1 MTEPLVLTA
10 DHGAVRVLTLNR
22 PAARNA
28 LSRDLIRATYTAL
41 TEADADESVRAV
53 VLTGADPAFCAGVDL
68 KEAQRDG
75 LKYFEEFRSQS
86 CIAAV
91 AKMRTPII
99 GAINGA
105 TFTGGLEMALGCDF
119 LVASERAVFADTHAR
134 VGILPG
140 GGMTARLPQVVGLAM
155 ARRLSMTGEVVDAA
169 RAERIGL
176 VTEVVA
182 HERLLDRALELAGQI
197 AEVPGPTMLG
207 LKEIYTTGAA
217 AVVDPALAA
226 EEKIAFAQ
234 HRDFE
239 GLGDQ
244 FRAVSERNKRQIES
258 YAKRERV
265 ERVARPDLL
274 RRLLRISDRPGF
286 DVEHPGE
293 LLHWLVGGPA
303 RIAVGGERPPGC
315 AHFARHGL
323 GRGRGAIERRADRAN
338 PACRTPAGSR
348 SCVPPRSA
356 RRRNRIRRDTWCRRR
371 RRVPARCAASASG
384 GRNRSTPVR
393 IAHRG
398 RLAGAPPDRPA
409 RHRASAAT
417 SSAPV
422 PPRPA
427 RR

>member
-1 MTEPLVLTA
+1 MTERVVLST
-10 DHGAVRVLTLNR
+10 DRGAVRLLTMNR

-28 LSRDLIRATYTAL
+28 LNRDLIRALYTAL
-41 TEADADESVRAV
+41 TDSDADESVRVV
-53 VLTGADPAFCAGVDL
+53 VLTGADPAFCAGIDL

-75 LKYFEEFRSQS
+75 LKYFEDFRAQS

-91 AKMRTPII
+91 AEMRTPII

-119 LVASERAVFADTHAR
+119 LIASERAVMADTHAR

-176 VTEVVA
+176 VTEVVP
-182 HERLLDRALELAGQI
+182 HDRLLDRALELAGQI

-234 HRDFE
+234 HRDFD

-244 FRAVSERNKRQIES
+244 FREVSKRNKEQIE
-258 YAKRERV
+258 
-265 ERVARPDLL
+265 
-274 RRLLRISDRPGF
+274 
-286 DVEHPGE
+286 
-293 LLHWLVGGPA
+293 
-303 RIAVGGERPPGC
+303 
-315 AHFARHGL
+315 
-323 GRGRGAIERRADRAN
+323 
-338 PACRTPAGSR
+338 
-348 SCVPPRSA
+348 PR
-356 RRRNRIRRDTWCRRR
+356 
-371 RRVPARCAASASG
+371 
-384 GRNRSTPVR
+384 
-393 IAHRG
+393 
-398 RLAGAPPDRPA
+398 
-409 RHRASAAT
+409 
-417 SSAPV
+417 
-422 PPRPA
+422 
-427 RR
+427 